1 MLTKPLAFEQDKNA
15 IFLRNQEM
23 HLHFCKLDSIKQRKN
38 AYLPEISYTKHLLQ
52 LKKNYSSPSI
62 IRDRQYFINRD
73 NQLIYQK
80 LHKIN
85 RRVNQLN
92 NESEIIDGY
101 LNVKKNT
108 RERFRELKKD
118 LLDKENV
125 KLKERISNTKPVID
139 NKTLDTEFQKLKKIS
154 GYLRKVRPQDG
165 VGNIYLN
172 RKESQILRQY
182 EKEKIEFLL
191 KTKDKDNKKE
201 SEYLTRRRNFGTSID
216 DNKLN
221 IHTFNK
227 RYKFPINIDKKILKK
242 IAYV

>member
-85 RRVNQLN
+85 QRVNQLN
-92 NESEIIDGY
+92 NESEIIDEY
-101 LNVKKNT
+101 LNIKKYTLDKTRALRKNLLQKENEKF
-108 RERFRELKKD
+108 RER
-118 LLDKENV
+118 
-125 KLKERISNTKPVID
+125 ITHTKSVID
-139 NKTLDTEFQKLKKIS
+139 NRVLDNQFQKLQKIS
-154 GYLRKVRPQDG
+154 SYLRRVQPQG
-165 VGNIYLN
+165 SMQVYLN
-172 RKESQILRQY
+172 RKESQIIRKY
-182 EKEKIEFLL
+182 EKQKEKYFWR
-191 KTKDKDNKKE
+191 TKNRDDLSARIRNLNSSMDHCRNTFRISNKRFK
-201 SEYLTRRRNFGTSID
+201 LPFSID
-216 DNKLN
+216 KN
-221 IHTFNK
+221 II
-227 RYKFPINIDKKILKK
+227 RK

>member
-92 NESEIIDGY
+92 NESEIIDEY
-101 LNVKKNT
+101 LNIKKYTLDKTRALRKNLLQKENEKF
-108 RERFRELKKD
+108 RER
-118 LLDKENV
+118 
-125 KLKERISNTKPVID
+125 ITHTKSVID
-139 NKTLDTEFQKLKKIS
+139 NRVLDNQFQKLQKIS
-154 GYLRKVRPQDG
+154 SYLRRVQPQG
-165 VGNIYLN
+165 SMQVYLN
-172 RKESQILRQY
+172 RKESQIIRKY
-182 EKEKIEFLL
+182 EKQKEKYKKRKKNRDDLSARIRNLNSSMDHCRNTFRIS
-191 KTKDKDNKKE
+191 NKRFK
-201 SEYLTRRRNFGTSID
+201 LPFSID
-216 DNKLN
+216 KNK
-221 IHTFNK
+221 I
-227 RYKFPINIDKKILKK
+227 RK

>member
-80 LHKIN
+80 LYKIN
-85 RRVNQLN
+85 QRVNQLN
-92 NESEIIDGY
+92 NESEIIDEY
-101 LNVKKNT
+101 LNIKKYTLDKTRALRKNLLQKENEKF
-108 RERFRELKKD
+108 RER
-118 LLDKENV
+118 
-125 KLKERISNTKPVID
+125 ITHTKSVID
-139 NKTLDTEFQKLKKIS
+139 NRVLDNQFQKLQKIS
-154 GYLRKVRPQDG
+154 SYLRRVQPQG
-165 VGNIYLN
+165 SMQVYLN
-172 RKESQILRQY
+172 RKESQIIRKY
-182 EKEKIEFLL
+182 EKQKEKYFWR
-191 KTKDKDNKKE
+191 TKNRDDLSARIRNINSSMDHCRNTFRISNKRFK
-201 SEYLTRRRNFGTSID
+201 LPFSID
-216 DNKLN
+216 KN
-221 IHTFNK
+221 IL
-227 RYKFPINIDKKILKK
+227 RK

>member
-85 RRVNQLN
+85 RRINQLN
-92 NESEIIDGY
+92 NESEIIDEY
-101 LNVKKNT
+101 LNIKKYTLDKTRALRKNLLQKENEKF
-108 RERFRELKKD
+108 RER
-118 LLDKENV
+118 
-125 KLKERISNTKPVID
+125 ITHTKSVID
-139 NKTLDTEFQKLKKIS
+139 NRVLDNQFQKLQKIS
-154 GYLRKVRPQDG
+154 SYLRRVQPQG
-165 VGNIYLN
+165 SMQVYLN
-172 RKESQILRQY
+172 RKESQIIRKY
-182 EKEKIEFLL
+182 EKQKEKYFWR
-191 KTKDKDNKKE
+191 TKNRDDLSARIRNLNSSMDHCRNTFRISNKKFK
-201 SEYLTRRRNFGTSID
+201 LPFSID
-216 DNKLN
+216 KN
-221 IHTFNK
+221 IL
-227 RYKFPINIDKKILKK
+227 RK

>member
-85 RRVNQLN
+85 QRVNQLN
-92 NESEIIDGY
+92 NESEIIDEY
-101 LNVKKNT
+101 LNIKKYTLDKTRALRKNLLQKENEKF
-108 RERFRELKKD
+108 RER
-118 LLDKENV
+118 
-125 KLKERISNTKPVID
+125 ITHTKSVID
-139 NKTLDTEFQKLKKIS
+139 NRVLDNQFQKLQKIS
-154 GYLRKVRPQDG
+154 SYLRRVQPQG
-165 VGNIYLN
+165 SMQVYLN
-172 RKESQILRQY
+172 RKESQIIRKY
-182 EKEKIEFLL
+182 EKQKEKYFWR
-191 KTKDKDNKKE
+191 TKNREDLSARIRNLNSSMDHCRNTFRISNKRFK
-201 SEYLTRRRNFGTSID
+201 LPFSID
-216 DNKLN
+216 KN
-221 IHTFNK
+221 IL
-227 RYKFPINIDKKILKK
+227 RK

>member
-92 NESEIIDGY
+92 NESEIIDEY
-101 LNVKKNT
+101 LNIKKYTLDKTRALRKNLLQKENEKF
-108 RERFRELKKD
+108 RER
-118 LLDKENV
+118 
-125 KLKERISNTKPVID
+125 ITHTKSVID
-139 NKTLDTEFQKLKKIS
+139 NRVLDNQFQKLQKIS
-154 GYLRKVRPQDG
+154 SYLRRVKPQG
-165 VGNIYLN
+165 SMQVYLN
-172 RKESQILRQY
+172 RKESQIIRKY
-182 EKEKIEFLL
+182 EKQKEKYFWR
-191 KTKDKDNKKE
+191 TKNREDLSARIRNLNSSMDHCRNTFRISNKRFK
-201 SEYLTRRRNFGTSID
+201 LPFSID
-216 DNKLN
+216 KN
-221 IHTFNK
+221 IL
-227 RYKFPINIDKKILKK
+227 RK

>member
-85 RRVNQLN
+85 QRVNQLN
-92 NESEIIDGY
+92 NESEIIDEY
-101 LNVKKNT
+101 LNIKKYTLDKTRALRKNLLQKENEKF
-108 RERFRELKKD
+108 RER
-118 LLDKENV
+118 
-125 KLKERISNTKPVID
+125 ITHTKSVID
-139 NKTLDTEFQKLKKIS
+139 NRVLDNQFQKLQKIS
-154 GYLRKVRPQDG
+154 SYLRRVKPQG
-165 VGNIYLN
+165 SMQVYLN
-172 RKESQILRQY
+172 RKESQIIRKY
-182 EKEKIEFLL
+182 EKQKEKYFWR
-191 KTKDKDNKKE
+191 TKNRDDLSARIRNVNSSMDHCRNTFRISNKRFK
-201 SEYLTRRRNFGTSID
+201 LPFSID
-216 DNKLN
+216 KN
-221 IHTFNK
+221 IL
-227 RYKFPINIDKKILKK
+227 RK

>member
-80 LHKIN
+80 LYKIN

-92 NESEIIDGY
+92 NESEIIDEY
-101 LNVKKNT
+101 LNIKKYTLDKTRALRKNLLQKENEKF
-108 RERFRELKKD
+108 RER
-118 LLDKENV
+118 
-125 KLKERISNTKPVID
+125 ITHTKSVID
-139 NKTLDTEFQKLKKIS
+139 NRVLDNQFQKLQKIS
-154 GYLRKVRPQDG
+154 SYLRRVQPQG
-165 VGNIYLN
+165 SMQVYLN
-172 RKESQILRQY
+172 RKESQIIRKY
-182 EKEKIEFLL
+182 EKQKEKYFWR
-191 KTKDKDNKKE
+191 TKNRDDLSARIRNLNSSMDHCRNTFRISNKRFK
-201 SEYLTRRRNFGTSID
+201 LPFSID
-216 DNKLN
+216 KN
-221 IHTFNK
+221 IL
-227 RYKFPINIDKKILKK
+227 RK

>member
-92 NESEIIDGY
+92 NESEIIDEY
-101 LNVKKNT
+101 LNIKKYTLDKTRALRKNLLQKENEKF
-108 RERFRELKKD
+108 RER
-118 LLDKENV
+118 
-125 KLKERISNTKPVID
+125 ITHTKSVID
-139 NKTLDTEFQKLKKIS
+139 NRVLDNQFQKLQKIS
-154 GYLRKVRPQDG
+154 SYLRRVQPQG
-165 VGNIYLN
+165 SMQVYLN
-172 RKESQILRQY
+172 RKESQIIRKY
-182 EKEKIEFLL
+182 EKQKEKYFWR
-191 KTKDKDNKKE
+191 TKNRDDLSARIRNLNSSMDHCRNTFRISNKKFK
-201 SEYLTRRRNFGTSID
+201 LPFSID
-216 DNKLN
+216 KN
-221 IHTFNK
+221 IL
-227 RYKFPINIDKKILKK
+227 RK

>member
-1 MLTKPLAFEQDKNA
+1 MLTNPLAFEQDKNA

-85 RRVNQLN
+85 QRVNQLN
-92 NESEIIDGY
+92 NESEIIDEY
-101 LNVKKNT
+101 LNIKKYTLDKTRALRKNLLQKENEKF
-108 RERFRELKKD
+108 RER
-118 LLDKENV
+118 
-125 KLKERISNTKPVID
+125 ITHTKSVID
-139 NKTLDTEFQKLKKIS
+139 NRVLDNQFQKLQKIS
-154 GYLRKVRPQDG
+154 SYLRRVQPQG
-165 VGNIYLN
+165 SMQVYLN
-172 RKESQILRQY
+172 RKESQIIRKY
-182 EKEKIEFLL
+182 EKQKEKYFWR
-191 KTKDKDNKKE
+191 TKNRDDLSARIRNLNSSMDHCRNTFRISNKRFK
-201 SEYLTRRRNFGTSID
+201 LPFSID
-216 DNKLN
+216 KN
-221 IHTFNK
+221 IL
-227 RYKFPINIDKKILKK
+227 RK

>member
-85 RRVNQLN
+85 RRINQLN
-92 NESEIIDGY
+92 NESEIIDEY
-101 LNVKKNT
+101 LNIKKYTLDKTRALRKNLLQKENEKF
-108 RERFRELKKD
+108 RER
-118 LLDKENV
+118 
-125 KLKERISNTKPVID
+125 ITHTKSVID
-139 NKTLDTEFQKLKKIS
+139 NRVLDNQFQKLQKIS
-154 GYLRKVRPQDG
+154 SYLRRVQPQG
-165 VGNIYLN
+165 SMQVYLN
-172 RKESQILRQY
+172 RKESQIIRKY
-182 EKEKIEFLL
+182 EKQKEKYFWR
-191 KTKDKDNKKE
+191 TKNRDDLSARIRNLNSSMDHCRNTFRISNKRFK
-201 SEYLTRRRNFGTSID
+201 LPFSID
-216 DNKLN
+216 KN
-221 IHTFNK
+221 IL
-227 RYKFPINIDKKILKK
+227 RK

>member
-80 LHKIN
+80 LYKIN
-85 RRVNQLN
+85 QRVNQLN
-92 NESEIIDGY
+92 NESEIIDEY
-101 LNVKKNT
+101 LNIKKYTLDKTRALRKNLLQKENEKF
-108 RERFRELKKD
+108 RER
-118 LLDKENV
+118 
-125 KLKERISNTKPVID
+125 ITHTKSVID
-139 NKTLDTEFQKLKKIS
+139 NRVLDNQFQKLQKIS
-154 GYLRKVRPQDG
+154 SYLRRVQPQG
-165 VGNIYLN
+165 SMQVYLN
-172 RKESQILRQY
+172 RKESQIIRKY
-182 EKEKIEFLL
+182 EKQKEKYFWR
-191 KTKDKDNKKE
+191 TKNRDDLSARIRNLNSSMDHCRNTFRISNKRFK
-201 SEYLTRRRNFGTSID
+201 LPFSID
-216 DNKLN
+216 KN
-221 IHTFNK
+221 IL
-227 RYKFPINIDKKILKK
+227 RK

>member
-85 RRVNQLN
+85 RRINQLN
-92 NESEIIDGY
+92 NESEIIDEY
-101 LNVKKNT
+101 LNIKKYTLDKTRALRKNLLQKENEKF
-108 RERFRELKKD
+108 RER
-118 LLDKENV
+118 
-125 KLKERISNTKPVID
+125 ITHTKSVID
-139 NKTLDTEFQKLKKIS
+139 NRVLDNQFQKLQKIS
-154 GYLRKVRPQDG
+154 SYLGRVQPQG
-165 VGNIYLN
+165 SMQVYLN
-172 RKESQILRQY
+172 RKESQIIRKY
-182 EKEKIEFLL
+182 EKQKEKYFWR
-191 KTKDKDNKKE
+191 TKNREDLSARIRNLNSSMDHCRNTFRISNKRFK
-201 SEYLTRRRNFGTSID
+201 LPFSID
-216 DNKLN
+216 KN
-221 IHTFNK
+221 IL
-227 RYKFPINIDKKILKK
+227 RK

>member
-85 RRVNQLN
+85 QRVNQLN
-92 NESEIIDGY
+92 NESEIIDEY
-101 LNVKKNT
+101 LNIKKYTLDKTRALRKNLLQKENEKF
-108 RERFRELKKD
+108 RER
-118 LLDKENV
+118 
-125 KLKERISNTKPVID
+125 ITHTKSVID
-139 NKTLDTEFQKLKKIS
+139 NRVLDNQFQKLQKIS
-154 GYLRKVRPQDG
+154 SYLRRVKPQG
-165 VGNIYLN
+165 SMQVYLN
-172 RKESQILRQY
+172 RKESQIIRKY
-182 EKEKIEFLL
+182 EKQKEKYFWR
-191 KTKDKDNKKE
+191 TKNRDDLSARIRNLNSSMDHCRNTFRISKKRFK
-201 SEYLTRRRNFGTSID
+201 LPFSID
-216 DNKLN
+216 KN
-221 IHTFNK
+221 IL
-227 RYKFPINIDKKILKK
+227 RK

>member
-1 MLTKPLAFEQDKNA
+1 MQYFFVITKPLAFEQDKNA

-85 RRVNQLN
+85 QRVNQLN
-92 NESEIIDGY
+92 NESEIIDEY
-101 LNVKKNT
+101 LNIKKYTLDKTRALRKNLLQKENEKF
-108 RERFRELKKD
+108 RER
-118 LLDKENV
+118 
-125 KLKERISNTKPVID
+125 ITHTKSVID
-139 NKTLDTEFQKLKKIS
+139 NRVLDNQFQKLQKIS
-154 GYLRKVRPQDG
+154 SYLRRVQPQG
-165 VGNIYLN
+165 SMQVYLN
-172 RKESQILRQY
+172 RKESQIIRKY
-182 EKEKIEFLL
+182 EKQKEKYFWR
-191 KTKDKDNKKE
+191 TKNRDDLSARIRNLNSSMDHCRNTFRISNKRFK
-201 SEYLTRRRNFGTSID
+201 LPFSID
-216 DNKLN
+216 KN
-221 IHTFNK
+221 IL
-227 RYKFPINIDKKILKK
+227 RK

>member
-92 NESEIIDGY
+92 NESEIIDEY
-101 LNVKKNT
+101 LNIKKYTLDKTRALRKNLLQKENEKF
-108 RERFRELKKD
+108 RER
-118 LLDKENV
+118 
-125 KLKERISNTKPVID
+125 ITHTKSVID
-139 NKTLDTEFQKLKKIS
+139 NRVLDNQFQKLQKIS
-154 GYLRKVRPQDG
+154 SYLRRVQPQG
-165 VGNIYLN
+165 SMQVYLN
-172 RKESQILRQY
+172 RKESQIIRKY
-182 EKEKIEFLL
+182 EKQKEKYFWR
-191 KTKDKDNKKE
+191 TKNRDDLSARIRNINSSMDHCRNTFRISNKRFK
-201 SEYLTRRRNFGTSID
+201 LPFSID
-216 DNKLN
+216 KN
-221 IHTFNK
+221 IL
-227 RYKFPINIDKKILKK
+227 RK

>member
-85 RRVNQLN
+85 QRVNQLN
-92 NESEIIDGY
+92 NESEIIDEY
-101 LNVKKNT
+101 LNIKKYTLDKTRALRKNLLQKENEKF
-108 RERFRELKKD
+108 RER
-118 LLDKENV
+118 
-125 KLKERISNTKPVID
+125 ITHTKSVID
-139 NKTLDTEFQKLKKIS
+139 NRVLDNQFQKLQKIS
-154 GYLRKVRPQDG
+154 SYLRRVQPQG
-165 VGNIYLN
+165 SMQVYLN
-172 RKESQILRQY
+172 RKESQIIRKY
-182 EKEKIEFLL
+182 EKQKEKYFWR
-191 KTKDKDNKKE
+191 TKNRDDLSARIRNLNSSMDHCRNTFRISNKKFK
-201 SEYLTRRRNFGTSID
+201 LPFSID
-216 DNKLN
+216 KN
-221 IHTFNK
+221 IL
-227 RYKFPINIDKKILKK
+227 RK

>member
-92 NESEIIDGY
+92 NESEIIDEY
-101 LNVKKNT
+101 LNIKKYTLDKTRALRKNLLQKENEKF
-108 RERFRELKKD
+108 RER
-118 LLDKENV
+118 
-125 KLKERISNTKPVID
+125 ITHTKSVID
-139 NKTLDTEFQKLKKIS
+139 NRVLDNQFQKLQKIS
-154 GYLRKVRPQDG
+154 SYLRRVQPQG
-165 VGNIYLN
+165 SMQVYLN
-172 RKESQILRQY
+172 RKESQIIRKY
-182 EKEKIEFLL
+182 EKQKEKYFWR
-191 KTKDKDNKKE
+191 TKNRDDLSARIRNLNSSMDHCRNTFRISNKRFK
-201 SEYLTRRRNFGTSID
+201 LPFSID
-216 DNKLN
+216 KN
-221 IHTFNK
+221 IL
-227 RYKFPINIDKKILKK
+227 RK

>member
-85 RRVNQLN
+85 QRVNQLN
-92 NESEIIDGY
+92 NESEIIDEY
-101 LNVKKNT
+101 LNIKKYTLDKTRALRKNLLQKENEKF
-108 RERFRELKKD
+108 RER
-118 LLDKENV
+118 
-125 KLKERISNTKPVID
+125 ITHTKSVID
-139 NKTLDTEFQKLKKIS
+139 NRVLDNQFQKLQKIS
-154 GYLRKVRPQDG
+154 SYLRRVQPQG
-165 VGNIYLN
+165 SMQVYLN
-172 RKESQILRQY
+172 RKESQIIRKY
-182 EKEKIEFLL
+182 EKQKEKYFWR
-191 KTKDKDNKKE
+191 TKNRDDLSARIRNLNSSMDHCRNTFRISNKRFK
-201 SEYLTRRRNFGTSID
+201 LPFSID
-216 DNKLN
+216 KN
-221 IHTFNK
+221 IL
-227 RYKFPINIDKKILKK
+227 RK

>member
-92 NESEIIDGY
+92 NESEIIDEY
-101 LNVKKNT
+101 LNIKKYTLDKTRALKKNLLQKENEKF
-108 RERFRELKKD
+108 RER
-118 LLDKENV
+118 
-125 KLKERISNTKPVID
+125 ITHTKSVID
-139 NKTLDTEFQKLKKIS
+139 NRVLDNQFQKLQKIS
-154 GYLRKVRPQDG
+154 SYLRRVQPQG
-165 VGNIYLN
+165 SMQVYLN
-172 RKESQILRQY
+172 RKESQIIRKY
-182 EKEKIEFLL
+182 EKQKEKYFWR
-191 KTKDKDNKKE
+191 TKNGDGLSAGIRNLNSSMDHCRNTFRISNKRFK
-201 SEYLTRRRNFGTSID
+201 LPFSID
-216 DNKLN
+216 KN
-221 IHTFNK
+221 IL
-227 RYKFPINIDKKILKK
+227 RK

>member
-92 NESEIIDGY
+92 NESEIIDEY
-101 LNVKKNT
+101 LNIKKYTLDKTRALRKNLLQKENEKF
-108 RERFRELKKD
+108 RER
-118 LLDKENV
+118 
-125 KLKERISNTKPVID
+125 ITHTKSVID
-139 NKTLDTEFQKLKKIS
+139 NRVLDNQFQKLQKIS
-154 GYLRKVRPQDG
+154 SYLRRVQPQG
-165 VGNIYLN
+165 SMQVYLN
-172 RKESQILRQY
+172 RKESQIIRKY
-182 EKEKIEFLL
+182 EKQKEKYFWRTKNRDDLSARIRNVNSSMDHCR
-191 KTKDKDNKKE
+191 KTFRISKKRFK
-201 SEYLTRRRNFGTSID
+201 LPFSID
-216 DNKLN
+216 KN
-221 IHTFNK
+221 IL
-227 RYKFPINIDKKILKK
+227 RK

>member
-38 AYLPEISYTKHLLQ
+38 VYLPDISYTKRLLR

-62 IRDRQYFINRD
+62 LRDRQYFINRD

-92 NESEIIDGY
+92 NEREIIDEY
-101 LNVKKNT
+101 LNIKKYTLDKTRALRQNLIQKENEKY
-108 RERFRELKKD
+108 RER
-118 LLDKENV
+118 
-125 KLKERISNTKPVID
+125 IMHTKSVID
-139 NKTLDTEFQKLKKIS
+139 NRVLDNQFQKLQKIS
-154 GYLRKVRPQDG
+154 GYLRRVEPQG
-165 VGNIYLN
+165 SMQIYL
-172 RKESQILRQY
+172 
-182 EKEKIEFLL
+182 
-191 KTKDKDNKKE
+191 NKKE
-201 SEYLTRRRNFGTSID
+201 SKIIRKYEKQKEKYFWRTKNKDYSARVRNLNSSMDHYRNTYRVSNKGFKLPFSID
-216 DNKLN
+216 
-221 IHTFNK
+221 I
-227 RYKFPINIDKKILKK
+227 KILRK

>member
-85 RRVNQLN
+85 QRVNQLN
-92 NESEIIDGY
+92 NESEIIDEY
-101 LNVKKNT
+101 LNIKKYTLDKTRALRKNLLQKENEKF
-108 RERFRELKKD
+108 RER
-118 LLDKENV
+118 
-125 KLKERISNTKPVID
+125 ITHTKSVID
-139 NKTLDTEFQKLKKIS
+139 NRVLDNQFQKLQKIS
-154 GYLRKVRPQDG
+154 SYLRRVQPQG
-165 VGNIYLN
+165 SMQVYLN
-172 RKESQILRQY
+172 RKESQIIRKY
-182 EKEKIEFLL
+182 EKQKEKYFWR
-191 KTKDKDNKKE
+191 TKNREDLSARIRNLNSSMDHCRNTFRISNKKFK
-201 SEYLTRRRNFGTSID
+201 LPFSID
-216 DNKLN
+216 KN
-221 IHTFNK
+221 IL
-227 RYKFPINIDKKILKK
+227 RK

>member
-52 LKKNYSSPSI
+52 LRKNYSSPSI

-85 RRVNQLN
+85 QRVNQLN
-92 NESEIIDGY
+92 NESEIIDEY
-101 LNVKKNT
+101 LNIKKYTLDKTRALRKNLLQKENEKF
-108 RERFRELKKD
+108 RER
-118 LLDKENV
+118 
-125 KLKERISNTKPVID
+125 ITHTKSVID
-139 NKTLDTEFQKLKKIS
+139 NRVLDNQFQKLQKIS
-154 GYLRKVRPQDG
+154 SYLRRVQPQG
-165 VGNIYLN
+165 SMQVYLN
-172 RKESQILRQY
+172 RKESQIIRKY
-182 EKEKIEFLL
+182 EKQKEKYFWR
-191 KTKDKDNKKE
+191 TKNRDDLSARIRNLNSSMDHCRNTFRISNKRFK
-201 SEYLTRRRNFGTSID
+201 LPFSID
-216 DNKLN
+216 KN
-221 IHTFNK
+221 II
-227 RYKFPINIDKKILKK
+227 RK

>member
-38 AYLPEISYTKHLLQ
+38 SYLPDESYTKRLLR

-85 RRVNQLN
+85 KRVNQLN
-92 NESEIIDGY
+92 NESEIIDEY
-101 LNVKKNT
+101 LNIKKYTLDKTRALRKNLLRKENEKF
-108 RERFRELKKD
+108 RER
-118 LLDKENV
+118 
-125 KLKERISNTKPVID
+125 ITHTKSVID
-139 NKTLDTEFQKLKKIS
+139 NRVLDNQFQKLQKIS
-154 GYLRKVRPQDG
+154 GYLRRVQPQG
-165 VGNIYLN
+165 SMQVYLN
-172 RKESQILRQY
+172 RKESQIIRKY
-182 EKEKIEFLL
+182 EKQKEKYFWR
-191 KTKDKDNKKE
+191 TKNKDFSTRIRNINSSMDHCRNTFRLSNKN
-201 SEYLTRRRNFGTSID
+201 Y
-216 DNKLN
+216 KLP
-221 IHTFNK
+221 FS
-227 RYKFPINIDKKILKK
+227 IDKKLLRK